1 MTEPIVLARNL
12 ERTFKAGTHEVR
24 ALRGVDLEIGDRE
37 FVALVGPSGSGKTTL
52 LNLLGALDRPS
63 KGELVVLGHRLD
75 QLSSHERADVRLH
88 SIGFVFQAYN
98 LVPVL
103 TALENVEFILE
114 LQGMPARER
123 RERARAV
130 LEELGLA
137 DVIDR
142 RPRELSGGQQ
152 QRVAVARAVASRP
165 RLVLADEPTANLDGE
180 NAEILMHLMRDLR
193 DRHGMTYLFSTHDP
207 RVVAHAVRVVTLV
220 DGRVASDVR
229 KPEEAP
235 HAIVPGI
242 GKQVLAERV

>member
-1 MTEPIVLARNL
+1 MTNAIVTARGL
-12 ERTFKAGTHEVR
+12 ERTFYTGTDEVR
-24 ALRGVDLEIGDRE
+24 ALRGVDLDIGDRE

-63 KGELVVLGHRLD
+63 KGDLVVLGHHLSRLNGR
-75 QLSSHERADVRLH
+75 ERADVRLH

-114 LQGMPARER
+114 LQGMAAGERRRRARE
-123 RERARAV
+123 V
-130 LEELGLA
+130 LDELGLS

-180 NAEILMHLMRDLR
+180 NAEILMHMMRDLR

-207 RVVAHAVRVVTLV
+207 RVVAHAVRVTTLV
-220 DGRVASDVR
+220 DGRVASDVQ

-235 HAIVPGI
+235 HAIVPGV
-242 GKQVLAERV
+242 GKQVLVERV